1 MLTEL
6 LVVYEGGSPGLINI
20 KSYVPPS
27 LFCPADKRDGCEVRL
42 YAGVRAAEEKQCP
55 DHRIIPQAVV
65 AWTGASTEAAFCGVS
80 VASESWQ
87 QTHMI
92 SIKGVVDA
100 LKDGD
105 QQRTV
110 EVWAQVTSERI
121 TTDIKHS
128 LGQVKVSTSLQNF
141 TVLWKD
147 LGWGRRQEELCFTF
161 VRKIS

>member
-1 MLTEL
+1 M
-6 LVVYEGGSPGLINI
+6 YEGGSPGLINI

-87 QTHMI
+87 QTHVI

-121 TTDIKHS
+121 TTDIQHS
-128 LGQVKVSTSLQNF
+128 LGQVKVSAAVQ
-141 TVLWKD
+141 VLGV
-147 LGWGRRQEELCFTF
+147 LCVFWGMRERDVSFGG
-161 VRKIS
+161 

>member
-6 LVVYEGGSPGLINI
+6 LLVYEGGSPGLINI

-42 YAGVRAAEEKQCP
+42 YAGVRAAQERHCP
-55 DHRIIPQAVV
+55 DHRVIPQAVV
-65 AWTGASTEAAFCGVS
+65 TWTGAATETAFCGVS
-80 VASESWQ
+80 VELERWQ
-87 QTHMI
+87 QTWAI
-92 SIKGVVDA
+92 GVKGVVDA

-121 TTDIKHS
+121 TTQIRHS
-128 LGQVKVSTSLQNF
+128 LGQVKVSTN
-141 TVLWKD
+141 VLLVILC
-147 LGWGRRQEELCFTF
+147 LGGGC
-161 VRKIS
+161 